1 MFRRILED
9 APEAILVADR
19 AGTIVFWNAGAE
31 AMFGH
36 AAAEAVGQT
45 LDLIVPEPQRA
56 RHWAGYQHAIEAGT
70 SRYGRDLLAV
80 PALRKDGSRLSLEF
94 HVVLLRAADGQ
105 VEAIAAIIRDVTE
118 RWQRE
123 RGLRQQ
129 LQALQARL
137 EQERPAETG

>member
-1 MFRRILED
+1 MFRRIVED

-19 AGTIVFWNAGAE
+19 AGTIVYWNGGAE
-31 AMFGH
+31 ALFGY
-36 AAAEAVGQT
+36 AAADAVGQT

-56 RHWAGYQHAIEAGT
+56 RHWAGYRQVVEAGT
-70 SRYGRDLLAV
+70 SRYGRELLAV

-94 HVVLLRAADGQ
+94 HVVLLRDADGQ

-123 RGLRQQ
+123 RSLLEQLRT
-129 LQALQARL
+129 LQAGLGSAR
-137 EQERPAETG
+137 